1 MILPGMSWIG
11 ASVLRRRL
19 EGEIAAFSFGEAM
32 RRASGNNATST
43 AGRSLEDEAAI
54 RRMPSV
60 SVKRSWK
67 VRERPVRMSPR

>member
-1 MILPGMSWIG
+1 M
-11 ASVLRRRL
+11 
-19 EGEIAAFSFGEAM
+19 AAFSFGETM
-32 RRASGNNATST
+32 RRAGGNNATST
-43 AGRSLEDEAAI
+43 AGRSLEDKVAI